1 MVHSQDYGASLTALD
16 QYSRE
21 VKRSSPLIEEEEVQL
36 LQCINE
42 NIDGQRALDRLVEGY
57 QPLMIGL
64 ARRFARHCQHMELL
78 DLVQEGSIGL
88 LQAIQKYEIG
98 KSNAS
103 FRTFAFAWAR
113 GAMLTAFWQN
123 EDAIRLPLNKVKA
136 IRQMVAVNSRL
147 LSLLGREPTIA
158 ETAQEMQMKERN
170 VLELQV
176 LQEQQVVSLHSFPSD
191 DEEFSLED
199 VLVAPPVST
208 FNDSRFSLVDDAVA
222 SLPERERRV
231 IHLRYGFHDGRSYTQ
246 KEVAGLLGI
255 AYSTVAS
262 LDRRA
267 HMRLR
272 QALSEKKAA

>member
-21 VKRSSPLIEEEEVQL
+21 VKRSSPLTNEEEVKL
-36 LQCINE
+36 LRCIND
-42 NIDGQRALDRLVEGY
+42 NVDGQLALDRLVEGY

-64 ARRFARHCQHMELL
+64 ARRFVRHCQHMELL

-113 GAMLTAFWQN
+113 GSMLTAFWQN

-136 IRQMVAVNSRL
+136 IRQMVVVNSRL

-158 ETAQEMQMKERN
+158 ETAQEMQMKERD
-170 VLELQV
+170 VLELVV

-191 DEEFSLED
+191 DELSLED
-199 VLVAPPVST
+199 VLAAPSVSA
-208 FNDSRFSLVDDAVA
+208 FNDSRFSSVDDALA
-222 SLPERERRV
+222 SLPERERVV
-231 IHLRYGFHDGRSYTQ
+231 IHLRYGFHDGHAYTQ

-255 AYSTVAS
+255 ACSTVAS

-272 QALSEKKAA
+272 EALSEKIVA